1 MSDLVT
7 DRFVT
12 KNLVFKEE
20 SGERFFE
27 GILSVEML
35 DRQGEVTVVD
45 SLYKC
50 LPIWMDRGGAI
61 SDTHSNRIVG
71 KGINYAKTSL
81 TDETGNQ
88 LPAIKIIG
96 KIFNHT
102 KLDDEIWQKIKS
114 GEYKGLSFGGA
125 TTSDAIPIQ
134 QSDGS
139 IAYHL
144 KDIEMYEVAV
154 CEEPA
159 VPFALITEFNPIAKA
174 DAYKVKEE
182 DTDVLIKCE
191 EKGCY
196 VSRKNKACWDGY
208 GQVGMKEQDGKQVPN
223 CVKKEEEVEKAEY
236 QGEQVTLNKP
246 MRDSDGDKKFKV
258 YVKDPSTG
266 NVKIVRFGDPN
277 MEIRRDDDE
286 ARNSFRARH
295 KCDQQKDITSAAYW
309 SCKMWEKG
317 TSVTE
322 YTSKESELDR
332 GIKVEMEHTDDP
344 KIAEQIA
351 RDHLNEDEHYYTKL
365 EQVHLDKSEITKPLP
380 TKWGKVEFETCEQ
393 RARNDDDVRD
403 PAGYCGSI
411 QNRVDNKAEEENK
424 EMFDGRVGVNPID
437 DKDLKEI
444 SIAKE
449 CGCKN
454 KESNPGLND
463 GARGL
468 GAGNTAQQG
477 SNETAQITEEKK
489 ERNEVKPES
498 LGDPSK
504 LKKPGNVMTD
514 SAPSMKNEI
523 YINPEKIK
531 FDNNMAIEDMK
542 EEEKVEQ
549 APKEEEKTSHEEEQ
563 KAENEDGSE
572 KEEAMKSLAT
582 SMKSISDS
590 IKTVSET
597 VKSLDARVKA
607 LETPT
612 DLPLKPKVS
621 DNDDIGADVKV
632 PDTYQSNSVQAGLHD
647 DQSGEKK
654 PESDSGNLSMQEK
667 SLGTDYTFTSE
678 TPRPSANITK
688 AGGQTSAVNPVLKA
702 ARSRGHQYMDTLAR
716 EILSGK
722 FGNEEE
728 VYY

>member
-1 MSDLVT
+1 MSIIVGDK
-7 DRFVT
+7 FVT

-71 KGINYAKTSL
+71 RGINYAKTIL
-81 TDETGNQ
+81 TDQSGNE

-102 KLDDEIWQKIKS
+102 QLDNEIWGKIKS

-159 VPFALITEFNPIAKA
+159 VPFALITEFNPIAKS
-174 DAYKVKEE
+174 DAYKVNEE

-191 EKGCY
+191 EKGCF
-196 VSRKNKACWDGY
+196 VSSKNKACWEGY
-208 GQVGMKEQDGKQVPN
+208 EQVGMKEQDGKQVPN
-223 CVKKEEEVEKAEY
+223 CVRSNEKAEDEELEKAEY
-236 QGEQVTLNKP
+236 QGEKVTLNKP
-246 MRDSDGDKKFKV
+246 MRDSEGKKKFKV
-258 YVKDPSTG
+258 YVKDPSSG

-286 ARNSFRARH
+286 ARSSFRARH

-317 TSVTE
+317 TSVSE
-322 YTSKESELDR
+322 YTGKEED
-332 GIKVEMEHTDDP
+332 GVE
-344 KIAEQIA
+344 
-351 RDHLNEDEHYYTKL
+351 
-365 EQVHLDKSEITKPLP
+365 KSDITKPLP
-380 TKWGKVEFETCEQ
+380 TKYGQVEFDECENA
-393 RARNDDDVRD
+393 ARNDDDIKN
-403 PAGYCGSI
+403 PSGYCGSI
-411 QNRVDNKAEEENK
+411 QNRVDGAKADRDESSDK
-424 EMFDGRVGVNPID
+424 DMFDGRVGVNPID
-437 DKDLKEI
+437 DKDINEITVAKE
-444 SIAKE
+444 E

-454 KESNPGLND
+454 KEAEPPRGGGL
-463 GARGL
+463 RGL
-468 GAGNTAQQG
+468 GAENTAQQG
-477 SNETAQITEEKK
+477 SQETAQITEEKK
-489 ERNEVKPES
+489 DDDMSADS

-504 LKKPGNVMTD
+504 LKKPGNVLTD
-514 SAPSMKNEI
+514 SAPSMKNGN
-523 YINPEKIK
+523 YINTDKVSS
-531 FDNNMAIEDMK
+531 DNNMAIEDMK

-563 KAENEDGSE
+563 KAENEDESE

-654 PESDSGNLSMQEK
+654 PESDGGNLSMQEK

-678 TPRPSANITK
+678 TPRPSANVSK
-688 AGGQTSAVNPVLKA
+688 SVGGQQTAINPVLKA
-702 ARSRGHQYMDTLAR
+702 ARTRGHQYMDTLAR

>member
-71 KGINYAKTSL
+71 KGINYAKTLL

-208 GQVGMKEQDGKQVPN
+208 EQVGMKEQDGKQVPN

-246 MRDSDGDKKFKV
+246 MRDSDGNKKFKV

-317 TSVTE
+317 TSVSE

-344 KIAEQIA
+344 KEAEKIA
-351 RDHLNEDEHYYTKL
+351 RDHLN
-365 EQVHLDKSEITKPLP
+365 
-380 TKWGKVEFETCEQ
+380 
-393 RARNDDDVRD
+393 
-403 PAGYCGSI
+403 
-411 QNRVDNKAEEENK
+411 
-424 EMFDGRVGVNPID
+424 
-437 DKDLKEI
+437 
-444 SIAKE
+444 
-449 CGCKN
+449 
-454 KESNPGLND
+454 
-463 GARGL
+463 
-468 GAGNTAQQG
+468 
-477 SNETAQITEEKK
+477 
-489 ERNEVKPES
+489 
-498 LGDPSK
+498 
-504 LKKPGNVMTD
+504 
-514 SAPSMKNEI
+514 
-523 YINPEKIK
+523 
-531 FDNNMAIEDMK
+531 
-542 EEEKVEQ
+542 
-549 APKEEEKTSHEEEQ
+549 
-563 KAENEDGSE
+563 
-572 KEEAMKSLAT
+572 
-582 SMKSISDS
+582 
-590 IKTVSET
+590 
-597 VKSLDARVKA
+597 
-607 LETPT
+607 
-612 DLPLKPKVS
+612 
-621 DNDDIGADVKV
+621 
-632 PDTYQSNSVQAGLHD
+632 
-647 DQSGEKK
+647 
-654 PESDSGNLSMQEK
+654 
-667 SLGTDYTFTSE
+667 
-678 TPRPSANITK
+678 
-688 AGGQTSAVNPVLKA
+688 
-702 ARSRGHQYMDTLAR
+702 
-716 EILSGK
+716 
-722 FGNEEE
+722 
-728 VYY
+728 